1 MGGHR
6 EAAYWRGE
14 AIEARSRAGA
24 LAVIHRQN
32 KEKLEEARAEC
43 RAVRRR
49 AKGALAAVAEA
60 ARLRRL
66 LEQQSV
72 DCRRRS
78 SMVSLRRENGEL
90 RREVAALREDNEVL
104 RRALAGTSVDGRLE
118 SRIVE
123 LERRLCRLKAMRSN
137 DARHRFGD
145 RSERQARPSSPRRR
159 GQQPGRAGPSRTP
172 RKSLAVR
179 TEIVELAARHT
190 GCERCGRALA
200 GHGWVESE
208 LIEIQVAAYRRRI
221 RRRRYRRVCGCAGP
235 ATVLAPP
242 VARLFPHTAYG
253 ISVWTTVLLE
263 HWEGQRPFRQIARW
277 MTRHG
282 LAISPGTLCDRL
294 GDLSQLFEPLSAA
307 IRAHLVTARVLQGDE
322 TSWRVQQRRRDG
334 ASGRAWLWVGQSHD
348 AVWFHI
354 DPRRSCQAALK
365 VFEGAEAGTVLLS
378 DRYSSYVALAD
389 RLGLAPAFC
398 WAHMRRDFIECE
410 GARDTPWKR
419 CWLERIAAIYR
430 THRRRQQHFQ
440 ADRTRQV
447 RAFATAHRTLKA
459 QVKALFAAGEA
470 EWAEHTAEHPRAEPL
485 RRLLKWR
492 YGLERFVADPEVPID
507 NNASERSLR
516 APVIGRKLSFGND
529 SWTGAR
535 LTGHMYSVLG
545 TLKRHEIDLEHWLH
559 DWLSACAEAGRAP
572 PDLTPWLPWSMEPAR
587 RQRFQQPRAPPVHG

>member
-1 MGGHR
+1 MGLDTASGSCYIGRMDGRAVADSVELAVPRDALALSDPGVMGGHR

-43 RAVRRR
+43 RAVPRR

-60 ARLRRL
+60 ARLRGL

-145 RSERQARPSSPRRR
+145 RSELQARPSSPRRR

-208 LIEIQVAAYRRRI
+208 LIEIEVAGVQAAYPPSAVSASMRLRRS
-221 RRRRYRRVCGCAGP
+221 GHGAGP
-235 ATVLAPP
+235 ARGALVSAH
-242 VARLFPHTAYG
+242 R
-253 ISVWTTVLLE
+253 VWDFGVDD
-263 HWEGQRPFRQIARW
+263 GVV
-277 MTRHG
+277 
-282 LAISPGTLCDRL
+282 GTLGGAASRFDR
-294 GDLSQLFEPLSAA
+294 SP
-307 IRAHLVTARVLQGDE
+307 
-322 TSWRVQQRRRDG
+322 
-334 ASGRAWLWVGQSHD
+334 
-348 AVWFHI
+348 
-354 DPRRSCQAALK
+354 
-365 VFEGAEAGTVLLS
+365 AG
-378 DRYSSYVALAD
+378 
-389 RLGLAPAFC
+389 
-398 WAHMRRDFIECE
+398 
-410 GARDTPWKR
+410 
-419 CWLERIAAIYR
+419 
-430 THRRRQQHFQ
+430 
-440 ADRTRQV
+440 
-447 RAFATAHRTLKA
+447 
-459 QVKALFAAGEA
+459 
-470 EWAEHTAEHPRAEPL
+470 
-485 RRLLKWR
+485 
-492 YGLERFVADPEVPID
+492 
-507 NNASERSLR
+507 
-516 APVIGRKLSFGND
+516 
-529 SWTGAR
+529 
-535 LTGHMYSVLG
+535 
-545 TLKRHEIDLEHWLH
+545 
-559 DWLSACAEAGRAP
+559 
-572 PDLTPWLPWSMEPAR
+572 
-587 RQRFQQPRAPPVHG
+587 